1 MSNQLVEE
9 NRQLRARLATL
20 LEQAQRNQHIMQR
33 HQAFDLQFIGA
44 ESLRELIERIFD
56 TLAESSHLDVVTLT
70 LIDGD
75 YEIRRIMADLMLD
88 PADFPNLL
96 FIDDE
101 AEFGMLLAALHKPV
115 LGAFKLPL
123 HATVFPVPVLKPA
136 CVAAVPLSR
145 QGRMIGC
152 LALGSLQP
160 ERFVAGMAS
169 DFIERL
175 GSIIAIC
182 LENVINN
189 ERLKWIGLTDSLTGV
204 NNRRYLELRLQE
216 EIARAR
222 RHEFSLSCLYIDID
236 HFKKINDSVGHQ
248 GGDEVLQ
255 EVARRIKAE
264 LRLSDALGRF
274 GGEEFVV
281 LLIDALL
288 PHALHVAERIR
299 ASVAQQ
305 VVDLSEGSG
314 LNVSVSIG
322 VSELST
328 IDRDC
333 HKERVGQQLIGRA
346 DEALY
351 RAKAAGRNRVVG

>member
-9 NRQLRARLATL
+9 NRQLRARLAML
-20 LEQAQRNQHIMQR
+20 LEQAQRNQDILQR
-33 HQAFDLQFIGA
+33 HQTFDLQFIGA

-56 TLAESSHLDVVTLT
+56 SLAESSHLDVVTLT

-88 PADFPNLL
+88 AADFPNLL
-96 FIDDE
+96 FIDHE
-101 AEFGMLLAALHKPV
+101 SEFGSLLAALHKPV
-115 LGAFKLPL
+115 LGAFTLPL
-123 HATVFPVPVLKPA
+123 HAAIFPAPVLTPA
-136 CVAAVPLSR
+136 CVAAVPLAR

-152 LALGSLQP
+152 LGLGSLRA
-160 ERFVAGMAS
+160 ERFGAGMAS

-182 LENVINN
+182 LENVINH
-189 ERLKWIGLTDSLTGV
+189 ERLKRVGLTDSLTGV
-204 NNRRYLELRLQE
+204 KNRRYLELRLQE
-216 EIARAR
+216 EITRAR
-222 RHEFSLSCLYIDID
+222 RHDFALSCLYIDVD
-236 HFKKINDSVGHQ
+236 HFKKINDSAGHQ

-264 LRLSDALGRF
+264 LRLSDAMGRF

-281 LLIDALL
+281 LLIDALQ
-288 PHALHVAERIR
+288 PHAMHVAERIR

-305 VVDLSEGSG
+305 PVALSEGNG
-314 LNVSVSIG
+314 IDVSVSIG
-322 VSELST
+322 VSELSA
-328 IDRDC
+328 IERD
-333 HKERVGQQLIGRA
+333 HQKERIGQLLIGRA